1 MCGYL
6 KRKTKS
12 NRNWKK
18 MWYVLKDKVVYVYKA
33 PEDNVAVESFPVL
46 GYILDTAL
54 YDVRFCR
61 SIIER
66 AIKLINVNSQV
77 NKVLRVDGSRK
88 I

>member
-54 YDVRFCR
+54 YDVSVFVEQWFPTCTRTHG
-61 SIIER
+61 IHE
-66 AIKLINVNSQV
+66 KSQ
-77 NKVLRVDGSRK
+77 GSKHWRGT
-88 I
+88 